1 MLIELDDSLND
12 TDYLNRNIEKLKLV
26 IDAHINGFHYLF
38 LNKSLRQTLQSIFT
52 KEPKY
57 KNAIERIFIYTTQ
70 TGSLREFV
78 KKKVLIVNDISPGF
92 IEKDK
97 IICIKLSKIIP
108 NINATCLLGENM
120 QDAKFYKKLSELYI
134 SRKRINYEESLSCTL
149 RAGGGDTT
157 VDSLEQIYNE
167 KNYFCLCVLD
177 KDKKEDGHYGTT
189 ASKVI
194 NFCKGC
200 EGSFDY
206 FVIPCLEIENLISPK
221 IYKEIAYENNLDSNK
236 IDSLNLLANKEFN
249 FVKFFDFK
257 EGDVPIKGL
266 GKDIFKKFIVWLEKD
281 NGRNEREFFQKLDD
295 DYKEL
300 HIEVVSVIISWTCA
314 PEKMIIT

>member
-12 TDYLNRNIEKLKLV
+12 IDYLNRNLEKLKLV

-38 LNKSLRQTLQSIFT
+38 FSKDLTETLKTIFT
-52 KEPKY
+52 QEPKY
-57 KNAIERIFIYTTQ
+57 NIAITRIFFQTSQ
-70 TGSLREFV
+70 TGSLRDFV
-78 KKKVLIVNDISPGF
+78 KKRVLIVNDISNKF
-92 IEKDK
+92 IDKDK
-97 IICIKLSKIIP
+97 IILIKLSKIIP

-134 SRKRINYEESLSCTL
+134 SRKRINYYGRLSCTL

-157 VDSLEQIYNE
+157 VDSLEQIANE

-177 KDKKEDGHYGTT
+177 KDKKEEGSYGGT

-194 NFCKGC
+194 SFCKSC

-221 IYKEIAYENNLDSNK
+221 IYQEVAYENNLESKK
-236 IDSLNLLANKEFN
+236 IDSLNFLANKEFD

-257 EGDVPIKGL
+257 EGEISIKGL

-281 NGRNEREFFQKLDD
+281 NGRNEREFFQKLGD

>member
-12 TDYLNRNIEKLKLV
+12 TDYLNRNLEKLKLV

-38 LNKSLRQTLQSIFT
+38 LSKSLRQTLQSIFT

-57 KNAIERIFIYTTQ
+57 KNAIERIFIHTTQ

-78 KKKVLIVNDISPGF
+78 KKRVLIVNDISSGF

-97 IICIKLSKIIP
+97 VICIKLSKIIP

-134 SRKRINYEESLSCTL
+134 RRKRINYSGKLSCTL

-157 VDSLEQIYNE
+157 VDSLEQISNE

-177 KDKKEDGHYGTT
+177 KDKREEGIYGGT

-194 NFCKGC
+194 NFCKEY

-206 FVIPCLEIENLISPK
+206 FITPCLEIENLISPK
-221 IYKEIAYENNLDSNK
+221 IYKEIVLENNLPSNK
-236 IDSLNLLANKEFN
+236 IDSLNILEKKEFE
-249 FVKFFDFK
+249 FIKFFDFK
-257 EGDVPIKGL
+257 KGDSILEGL
-266 GKDIFKKFIVWLEKD
+266 GDDIFKKFLNWLKKGNGKNENEFLKSLTKEYKD
-281 NGRNEREFFQKLDD
+281 
-295 DYKEL
+295 L
-300 HIEVVSVIISWTCA
+300 HLEVVTIVVSWTCA
-314 PEKMIIT
+314 PEKSII